1 VYSIERSLNK
11 INKKVEEIDF
21 FEINEA
27 FSVVALA
34 NQKLL
39 NIDINKLNV
48 NGGIYKSLKS
58 KELCQW
64 VIL

>member
-48 NGGIYKSLKS
+48 NGGI
-58 KELCQW
+58 
-64 VIL
+64 